1 MKPQRTLIIIF
12 FLLLISLSFGV
23 KLIEFDNPYSGFHQL
38 RQLDNL
44 GSIRAYM
51 SDGIDLS
58 KRRMLEGGY
67 VLNELPI
74 YHALSALLSPSQD
87 KILFAARG
95 INLVFALLSIFLLFQ
110 ITRVWFDDKTAIYAT
125 IFFAFA
131 PINLMY
137 HRSVMIDISTTFF
150 CLLST
155 WLLIEYFENRKELW
169 KIFLFVIAGGLAITT
184 KALYFLPVGA
194 IAIANYINQY
204 RPPFSANAINYFK
217 KNFGIVISFLLLVV
231 IMLGWI
237 RITQMANG
245 PGKGLL
251 WFLST
256 WDFLLS
262 AKYYLLLIFRF
273 FLLILNP
280 FTCFLFIIGMVLV
293 WTHYRKKDAIAIPFF
308 IPVYFL
314 LFGNVNFPHEYYSLI
329 MVPYCSIV
337 AGVGAV
343 WLENLLSEDKLIRS
357 RELTLGFFC
366 VFSSVVSVL
375 IFIINFIVGSPN
387 LDQKPAQIE
396 KEMQS
401 VLEDRQRTYVYVN
414 KMNFPLFDYI
424 RYNRSLYLLYALNMR
439 SEEEIRIYGKPIIRQ
454 EILYALRQFGW
465 VEMTKSGI
473 PKKIDVDGLQFNH
486 PGNFRY
492 VTFYKYTE
500 AQKSLI
506 KERVSGYQTIYESV
520 DWLVYDLNKT

>member
-1 MKPQRTLIIIF
+1 M
-12 FLLLISLSFGV
+12 
-23 KLIEFDNPYSGFHQL
+23 
-38 RQLDNL
+38 
-44 GSIRAYM
+44 
-51 SDGIDLS
+51 
-58 KRRMLEGGY
+58 
-67 VLNELPI
+67 
-74 YHALSALLSPSQD
+74 
-87 KILFAARG
+87 
-95 INLVFALLSIFLLFQ
+95 
-110 ITRVWFDDKTAIYAT
+110 
-125 IFFAFA
+125 
-131 PINLMY
+131 
-137 HRSVMIDISTTFF
+137 
-150 CLLST
+150 
-155 WLLIEYFENRKELW
+155 
-169 KIFLFVIAGGLAITT
+169 AITT

-204 RPPFSANAINYFK
+204 RPRFSANAINYFK
-217 KNFGIVISFLLLVV
+217 KNFGIVISFLLLVA

-237 RITQMANG
+237 WITQMANG
-245 PGKGLL
+245 PGQGLL
-251 WFLST
+251 AQLSSG
-256 WDFLLS
+256 WNFLLS

-293 WTHYRKKDAIAIPFF
+293 WTHYRKKDVIAIPFF

-375 IFIINFIVGSPN
+375 IFIINFLVGSPN

-396 KEMQS
+396 KEMRS

-424 RYNRSLYLLYALNMR
+424 RYNRSLYLSYALNMR
-439 SEEEIRIYGKPIIRQ
+439 SEEEIRIYGRPIIRH

-465 VEMTKSGI
+465 VEMTKNGI
-473 PKKIDVDGLQFNH
+473 PKKIDADGFQFNYQ
-486 PGNFRY
+486 GNFRY

-506 KERVSGYQTIYESV
+506 KERVSGYQMIYESV